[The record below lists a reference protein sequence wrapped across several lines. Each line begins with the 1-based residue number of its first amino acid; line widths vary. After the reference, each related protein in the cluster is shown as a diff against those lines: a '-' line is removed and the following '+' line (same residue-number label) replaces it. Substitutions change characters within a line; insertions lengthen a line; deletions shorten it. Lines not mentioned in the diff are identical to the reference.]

1 MKQSIL
7 KIPHNGILWKW
18 MDWLMRHYW
27 QHYVYTT
34 DEKFLK
40 KRAFPA
46 IQEIAR
52 FYSDWLI
59 EDPRD
64 GTLISVPSTSPEN
77 QFINEKGDSVSTC
90 LGSAMD
96 Q

>member
-1 MKQSIL
+1 MKQSTL
-7 KIPHNGILWKW
+7 KIPHTGNLWKW
-18 MDWLMRHYW
+18 MGWLMKHYE
-27 QHYVYTT
+27 YTT

-52 FYSDWLI
+52 FNSDWLT